1 MHIIKLHEVRKKQ
14 KNCESFILYVTFMLY
29 LNLDKEANMKN
40 KNYFILMKYR
50 FNNLYFILP
59 TCKYQK
65 GEGYEYEENLINCL
79 ITCYDN
85 GTIHRLRKQQKRK
98 DKR

>member
-14 KNCESFILYVTFMLY
+14 KNCESFTLYVTFMLY

-65 GEGYEYEENLINCL
+65 GEGYEYEDDSKKSQSRRCGRAVRGQKKVSIQNC
-79 ITCYDN
+79 
-85 GTIHRLRKQQKRK
+85 
-98 DKR
+98 